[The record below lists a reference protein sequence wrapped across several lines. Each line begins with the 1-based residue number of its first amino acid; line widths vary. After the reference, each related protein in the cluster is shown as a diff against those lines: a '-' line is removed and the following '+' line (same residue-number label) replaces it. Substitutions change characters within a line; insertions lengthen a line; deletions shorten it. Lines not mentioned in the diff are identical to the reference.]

1 MEGKLSNKQKKN
13 KLPAMDTLGLLSA
26 FYFWDF
32 FLPQQELIAPQPNC
46 LEPSTLWNLCY

>member
-1 MEGKLSNKQKKN
+1 MEGKFSNNQKKN

-26 FYFWDF
+26 FYFGDFF

-46 LEPSTLWNLCY
+46 LEPSTL